1 MRVSSSIKDP
11 NVIEKIF
18 TDLCHREV
26 NPKPTPAH
34 NAKTLKAGLPE

>member
-18 TDLCHREV
+18 TDLCVPSSFQYALDGGHYSFAQDE
-26 NPKPTPAH
+26 
-34 NAKTLKAGLPE
+34 